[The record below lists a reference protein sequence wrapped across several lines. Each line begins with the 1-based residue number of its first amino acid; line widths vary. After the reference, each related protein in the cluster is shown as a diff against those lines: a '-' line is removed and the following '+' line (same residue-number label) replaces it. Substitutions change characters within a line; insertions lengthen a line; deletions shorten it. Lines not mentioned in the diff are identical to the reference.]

1 LLYCSAAALTLKID
15 VGSQF
20 WGFGVKMADS
30 IKKLLFPLIRS
41 EETGGVFNYITL
53 KIRDPTMKAIL
64 DRHLQHKF
72 D

>member
-1 LLYCSAAALTLKID
+1 
-15 VGSQF
+15 
-20 WGFGVKMADS
+20 MADS